1 MKVVL
6 FCGGLGTR
14 LREYSET
21 IPKPLVDVGNR
32 PILWNVMKYYAHF
45 GHKEFILCLGYGANM
60 IKNYFLNYNEC
71 DSNNFVFEQGGKK
84 IEIFNRDISDWKI
97 TFVDTGIH
105 SNLGERLLQVKDY
118 IGDDEY
124 FLANYSDG
132 LSDLPLPTFLD
143 NFYSK
148 EAIASFL
155 LVKPS
160 QSFHSAV
167 LDENG
172 MIEEIRHVSE
182 TDFRINGGFMAFR
195 KDIFD
200 YMRDGEE
207 LVEKPFRRLIEKK
220 KLVGYKYDGFWAA
233 IDTFKDKVRIDEMHA
248 YNKRPWE
255 VWKDTAAYIKD
266 DSNGNAKVLEESL
279 TLS

>member
-21 IPKPLVDVGNR
+21 IPKPLVDIGNR

-45 GHKEFILCLGYGANM
+45 GHKEFILCLGYGSNM
-60 IKNYFLNYNEC
+60 IKNYFLKYNEC
-71 DSNNFVFEQGGKK
+71 DSNNFTFEDGGKK
-84 IEIFNRDISDWKI
+84 IQIFNNDISDWKI

-105 SNLGERLLQVKDY
+105 SNLGERLMQVKEH

-132 LSDLPLPTFLD
+132 LSDLDLPSYLD
-143 NFYSK
+143 DFYRK
-148 EAIASFL
+148 DAIASFL

-160 QSFHSAV
+160 QSFHSAH
-167 LDENG
+167 LDDKG
-172 MIEEIRHVSE
+172 LITEIRHVKD
-182 TDFRINGGFMAFR
+182 TDFRINGGFLAFR
-195 KDIFD
+195 RDIFD
-200 YMRDGEE
+200 YMQKGEE
-207 LVEKPFRRLIEKK
+207 LVEKPFNRLIEIN
-220 KLVGYKYDGFWAA
+220 KLAAHKYDGFWAA
-233 IDTFKDKVRIDEMHA
+233 IDTFKDKHRIDEMHA

-255 VWKDTAAYIKD
+255 VWNAEIASEKNG
-266 DSNGNAKVLEESL
+266 SNGDATVLAKNL

>member
-172 MIEEIRHVSE
+172 VIEEIRHVSE